1 MRVLDHVKR
10 AEEDPPLKDLQLQVL
25 EDAFASWLHGSWGFC
40 LRAQFRCW
48 RAKRKF
54 GKPYFTTTMRWGVA
68 MRGGPWLFPRPS
80 ANNGAPCV
88 ADPCETTYSV
98 HVPFLATVRLV
109 HQNKLACAGL
119 ESIELFAAHRP
130 L

>member
-1 MRVLDHVKR
+1 MRKTFCKR
-10 AEEDPPLKDLQLQVL
+10 IQILKFAPRSPPGCTDRG
-25 EDAFASWLHGSWGFC
+25 GSLCERNFVAGV
-40 LRAQFRCW
+40 RS
-48 RAKRKF
+48 KF

-88 ADPCETTYSV
+88 VDPCGTTYSV

-109 HQNKLACAGL
+109 HQNKLTCAGL